1 MSITTRAA
9 IARAPHVGWE
19 LVDLQLDE
27 PKAHEVRVK
36 LMAAGLCHSD
46 DHITTG
52 DAPIR
57 LPVVGGHEGAGI
69 VESVGPDVQRV
80 KPGDKIVC
88 SYIPACGACRPCST
102 GHSEHVR
109 ERPERRHRHVRGRH
123 VAVPR
128 GRHGHR
134 RLLHARHLLPVRG
147 RVGMGDRAAARGLP
161 GHPVGGP
168 VPGGLRRA
176 DRLGVRGARGRGA
189 GRRHRGDL
197 RRGRRGQQR
206 GAGRPVRGSEERGR
220 GGPGGVQAGDGH
232 HRVRRHARVRHRQGS
247 ARVRRRDHLGPAR
260 RPRDHDARRG
270 HRGDGAG
277 RGA

>member
-19 LVDLQLDE
+19 IVDLQLDE

-52 DAPIR
+52 RRPDPAAGRGRARGRRHRRVRRPRRAARQAGRQDRLLVHPGLRR
-57 LPVVGGHEGAGI
+57 LPAVLDRAL
-69 VESVGPDVQRV
+69 Q
-80 KPGDKIVC
+80 
-88 SYIPACGACRPCST
+88 
-102 GHSEHVR
+102 HVR

-128 GRHGHR
+128 GRDGHR

-147 RVGMGDRAAARGLP
+147 RVGVGHRAAARGLP
-161 GHPVGGP
+161 GHPVGDP

-197 RRGRRGQQR
+197 RRRRRRQQR
-206 GAGRPVRGSEERGR
+206 GAGRPVRRGEERGR

-247 ARVRRRDHLGPAR
+247 ARVRAS
-260 RPRDHDARRG
+260 RPP
-270 HRGDGAG
+270 GASSPTT
-277 RGA
+277 RS